1 MEKIISIVK
10 KSEQG
15 NIDKEYWNNST
26 IEERFKAFKIIFNN
40 YIAICYEADPG
51 FQRVLRIV
59 KQERS

>member
-10 KSEQG
+10 KSEQE
-15 NIDKEYWNNST
+15 NIDREYWNNAT
-26 IEERFKAFKIIFNN
+26 IEERFMEFKIIFNN
-40 YIAICYEADPG
+40 YIALCYGTDPG